1 MFYRIVKDTL
11 KSIYKITILL
21 IELYS
26 YQRYS
31 KCITNIFATINKFI
45 LRVLKHFQVFNLKHV

>member
-1 MFYRIVKDTL
+1 MFYRIVIDTL
-11 KSIYKITILL
+11 KSIYKIAVLV

-31 KCITNIFATINKFI
+31 KYITNIFATINTFI
-45 LRVLKHFQVFNLKHV
+45 